1 MTTAQWILWIVVL
14 IVGAYGLAVLEH
26 GCAGGKL
33 DIKRPLMTFLSLLG
47 KETIVPRQHDP
58 VFFELAPGLFIVAA
72 LLGASVLPLAED
84 WVMVNLAT
92 GALFINA
99 ALAYVMV
106 AMLMAGWAPNG
117 VYAMVGGWRFLAQLI
132 AYSMPIVMTIT
143 AAVMRAESMLLTDII
158 VSQQSLWNIIY
169 QPVGFVLFYLSALAL
184 AFLPPFDLPV
194 SRSELAGGV
203 WAEYTGSRLLIFRL
217 GRLLLVFTLSLSV
230 TVLFLGGWYGPWLPG
245 IFWTLLKTLLVAASF
260 FGIGRWA
267 VRIRHDDL
275 LAWSWKIATPAALFN
290 ILWVGILLLL

>member
-1 MTTAQWILWIVVL
+1 MTTLQWIIWTL
-14 IVGAYGLAVLEH
+14 ILLFGAYLLAVLEH
-26 GCAGGKL
+26 WCTWGRL
-33 DIKRPLMTFLSLLG
+33 DAKRPFSAFLNLMG
-47 KETIVPRQHDP
+47 KEDITPRQHDS
-58 VFFELAPGLFIVAA
+58 VFFETAPVLFIVAA
-72 LLGASVLPLAED
+72 LLGASVLPLGKD
-84 WVMVNLAT
+84 WVVVNLAT

-99 ALAYVMV
+99 ALAYIMV

-143 AAVMRAESMLLTDII
+143 ATVMRAESMLLTDII
-158 VSQQSLWNIIY
+158 VSQVGVWNIIY

-184 AFLPPFDLPV
+184 AFLPPFDLPI

-217 GRLLLVFTLSLSV
+217 GRLLLVFTLALSV
-230 TVLFLGGWYGPWLPG
+230 TVLFLGGWYGPGLPG
-245 IFWTLLKTLLVAASF
+245 IFWTLIKTLLVAASF

>member
-1 MTTAQWILWIVVL
+1 MTSVQWILWTLLLVA
-14 IVGAYGLAVLEH
+14 GAYVLSVLEYW
-26 GCAGGKL
+26 CTWGKL
-33 DIKRPLMTFLSLLG
+33 EVSRPLSAFLSLLG
-47 KETIVPRQHDP
+47 KEDIVPRKHDT
-58 VFFELAPGLFIVAA
+58 VFFEAAPPLFIVAA
-72 LLGASVLPLAED
+72 LLGASVLPLGKD
-84 WVMVNLAT
+84 WIVINLAT

-143 AAVMRAESMLLTDII
+143 ATVMRAESMLLTEIV
-158 VSQQSLWNIIY
+158 VSQENLWNIIY
-169 QPVGFVLFYLSALAL
+169 QPVGFVLFYLSAMAL

-194 SRSELAGGV
+194 SRGELAGGV

-245 IFWTLLKTLLVAASF
+245 IFWTLIKTFLVAASF
-260 FGIGRWA
+260 FGISRWA

-275 LAWSWKIATPAALFN
+275 LVWSWKIATPAALFN